1 MRYIAVFLILLNL
14 AYLGW
19 NLARP
24 PVGPVQTEAPRP
36 LLNTG
41 LTLLNEYQADAA
53 EQARLN
59 ALAERQCT
67 LVSGFASLDGAALFM
82 DEARGMGLE
91 AALQL
96 GGEPLPSQYRVYL
109 PSASSRSIA
118 TITLDGLG
126 ERLAQTDLGIESY
139 LITRGPLE
147 NAVALG
153 VFADQDSARAV
164 QEQVRGLGY
173 EPRIE
178 EIPRSTGGIEVWLR
192 APSSQRVE
200 DAEWLDLTAERPALT
215 RSENLCQTLVQAP
228 QFQ

>member
-19 NLARP
+19 NLTRP
-24 PVGPVQTEAPRP
+24 AAEPVQSPAPRP

-41 LTLLNEYQADAA
+41 LTLLSEYQVASA

-59 ALAERQCT
+59 AEAERVCS
-67 LVSGFASLDGAALFM
+67 LVSGFASIDGASIFM
-82 DEARGMGLE
+82 DEARGLGLE

-96 GGEPLPSQYRVYL
+96 SGEPLPSQYRVYL
-109 PSASSRSIA
+109 PPSSSRSIA
-118 TITLDGLG
+118 TIVLDGLS
-126 ERLAQTDLGIESY
+126 ERLARTDLAVESY

-153 VFADQDSARAV
+153 VFADQDNASAV
-164 QEQVRGLGY
+164 QEQVRELGY
-173 EPRIE
+173 EPLIE
-178 EIPRSTGGIEVWLR
+178 EIPRSSGGVEVWLR
-192 APSSQRVE
+192 SPSSRQVD

-215 RSENLCQTLVQAP
+215 HSENLCQTLVQAP